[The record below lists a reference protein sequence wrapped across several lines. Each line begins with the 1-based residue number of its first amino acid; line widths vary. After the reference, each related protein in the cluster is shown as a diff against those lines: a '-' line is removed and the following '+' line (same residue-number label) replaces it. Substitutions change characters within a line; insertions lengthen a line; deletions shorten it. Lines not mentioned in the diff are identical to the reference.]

1 MYIVMKPYKLK
12 NGSIIN
18 ALRWSYTVPALCY
31 VLFLLMTQLLMI
43 PLKPNLQTTNK
54 FELGILENTFEVRVK
69 NSNFNSDSKVREKN
83 EYLVNVNV
91 NDPEESPARV
101 LTKVFQQ

>member
-1 MYIVMKPYKLK
+1 MKPFKLK

-31 VLFLLMTQLLMI
+31 LLFLLMTQLLMI
-43 PLKPNLQTTNK
+43 PLKPNQQTTNK
-54 FELGILENTFEVRVK
+54 LELGILENTFEVRIK
-69 NSNFNSDSKVREKN
+69 NSNFNSDSKVSPLEKN
-83 EYLVNVNV
+83 EYLVSVNV